1 MDGKE
6 YIQVCASFSE
16 LGECLQREW
25 VLAYLPSTE
34 ADLVSFYGF
43 DREAFALGFGGT
55 LSLFG
60 IGLAVGLVLS
70 LMRKARG

>member
-6 YIQVCASFSE
+6 YVQVCSSFSE

-34 ADLVSFYGF
+34 ADLISFYGF
-43 DREAFALGFGGT
+43 NAQAFRLGFGGT
-55 LSLFG
+55 LSLFAV
-60 IGLAVGLVLS
+60 GLAVGLVLAI
-70 LMRKARG
+70 MRKARA

>member
-1 MDGKE
+1 MEGKE
-6 YIQVCASFSE
+6 YVQVCSSFSE
-16 LGECLQREW
+16 AGECLQRQW

-43 DREAFALGFGGT
+43 SSEAFALGFGAT

-60 IGLAVGLVLS
+60 VGLAVGLVLAIF
-70 LMRKARG
+70 RKARG